1 MSFSIRPATAKDLDT
16 LLTFEQ
22 EIVKAERPLD
32 PTIRDG
38 TPHYY
43 DLQKLI
49 ASTTAEVLVAEI
61 NGEVVASGYALI
73 KKAQDYLKHDEFA
86 YLGFMYV
93 KPTER
98 GKGIN
103 QAIVDA
109 LTKWAA
115 SRNITEIRLDVY
127 DQNIVA
133 KKAYEK
139 VGFKPH
145 MLEMRREIIP

>member
-1 MSFSIRPATAKDLDT
+1 MNFNIRTATEKDLDT

-22 EIVKAERPLD
+22 EIVKTERPFD
-32 PTIRDG
+32 PTIKG
-38 TPHYY
+38 GEPHYY
-43 DLQKLI
+43 DLRKLI
-49 ASTTAEVLVAEI
+49 DSPRAEVLVAEI
-61 NGEVVASGYALI
+61 NGKVVGSGYAVT
-73 KKAQDYLKHDEFA
+73 KKAESYLKHDEFA

-93 KPTER
+93 IPAER

-103 QAIVDA
+103 QAIVA
-109 LTKWAA
+109 RLKQWAA
-115 SRNITEIRLDVY
+115 TRNLTEIRLDVY

-145 MLEMRREIIP
+145 MLEMRLDTRP